1 MPGKWSRVNIHRVTR
16 PGRKCHNSA
25 NRPRKIK
32 AFGPLNVTTRWA
44 ACHGSVNTH
53 PGLSFPSPCFLPS
66 FSLPSPSPSSLLPFS
81 FRLVGYRGKACVLGG
96 KSSLGEGSEGRQSF
110 PVRGKPCQF
119 FTGSRLFGRSV
130 GKLHRASITLSA
142 GVALS
147 AWRRVVCDGQN
158 RSHAAD
164 WRFLLGFWW
173 FQIARPE

>member
-1 MPGKWSRVNIHRVTR
+1 MVAGEYSPCHKAGPEMSQLGQPPQQNQGFC
-16 PGRKCHNSA
+16 PFECHNSPGGMS
-25 NRPRKIK
+25 RLGEYSP
-32 AFGPLNVTTRWA
+32 WA
-44 ACHGSVNTH
+44 
-53 PGLSFPSPCFLPS
+53 
-66 FSLPSPSPSSLLPFS
+66 LLPFS
-81 FRLVGYRGKACVLGG
+81 LFSPFLLPLLPCSFLAPSGWWAIVGLACVLGG